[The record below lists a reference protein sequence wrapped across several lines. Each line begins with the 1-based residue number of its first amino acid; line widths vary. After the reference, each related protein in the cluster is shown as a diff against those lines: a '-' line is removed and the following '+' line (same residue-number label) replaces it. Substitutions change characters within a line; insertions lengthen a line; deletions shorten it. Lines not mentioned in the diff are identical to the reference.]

1 MEVAHPILNR
11 TINEEP
17 LSSYVSVI
25 LKEAV
30 VAGVGGEKDR
40 TCGHGANGKP
50 DQEGPVGQ
58 VRTLVFP
65 WGEMGATGQL

>member
-1 MEVAHPILNR
+1 M
-11 TINEEP
+11 
-17 LSSYVSVI
+17 YVSVI

-40 TCGHGANGKP
+40 TCGHGANGEP
-50 DQEGPVGQ
+50 EQEGPVGQ

-65 WGEMGATGQL
+65 WGEMGATGQF